1 MSARPVALVT
11 GARRGIGRACGEA
24 LARAGFDIAATDL
37 QLDDQCVEARRS
49 FVDNGA
55 KAEFFANDVA
65 DVAGHASLIEAVTR
79 SFGGLDCLVNNAG
92 RSAVQR
98 GDLLDL
104 TPENFDVVMRVNLRG
119 TMFLTQAA
127 AKVMLARPAS
137 RPRSII
143 TVTSVSAEM
152 ASPERA
158 DYCVS
163 KAGLSM
169 AIRNFALRL
178 APHGIAVF
186 EVRPG
191 VVRTD
196 MTAPVAERYDAA
208 IGAGLVPA
216 RRWGEPADVGETV
229 AGLASGRFA
238 FATGS
243 VISVDG
249 GLSLPRLATQSP

>member
-1 MSARPVALVT
+1 VSVKPVALVT
-11 GARRGIGRACGEA
+11 GAKRGIGRACGEA

-37 QLDDQCVEARRS
+37 ALDEQCVEARLS
-49 FVDNGA
+49 FTRNGA
-55 KAEFFANDVA
+55 NAEFFANDVA
-65 DVAGHASLIEAVTR
+65 DVASHAELVEAVAR
-79 SFGGLDCLVNNAG
+79 RFGGLDCLVNNAG
-92 RSAVQR
+92 RGAVQR
-98 GDLLDL
+98 GDLLEL
-104 TPENFDVVMRVNLRG
+104 SPENFDVVMNVNLRG
-119 TMFLTQAA
+119 AMFLTQAA
-127 AKVMLARPAS
+127 AKAMLARPAS
-137 RPRSII
+137 GPRSII

-169 AIRNFALRL
+169 AMRNFALRL

-196 MTAPVAERYDAA
+196 MTAPFAERYDAA
-208 IGAGLVPA
+208 IGGGLVPA
-216 RRWGEPADVGETV
+216 GRWGEPGDVAEAV

-249 GLSLPRLATQSP
+249 GLSLPRLAAPSP